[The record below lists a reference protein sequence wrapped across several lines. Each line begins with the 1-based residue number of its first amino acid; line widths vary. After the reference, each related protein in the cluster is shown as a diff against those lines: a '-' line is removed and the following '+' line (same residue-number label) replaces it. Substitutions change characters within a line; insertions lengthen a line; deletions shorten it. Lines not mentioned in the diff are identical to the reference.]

1 MKKIINIKTLLT
13 RLKNFRKKNFKIIMC
28 HGVFDILHS
37 GHILHFQEAKSQGD
51 ILIVSVTA
59 DQFIRKGPNRPFF
72 NTEQRMKMIS
82 ELEIVDFVVESN
94 ELSAIKNLSILQPNI
109 YCKGIDYRNHELD
122 LTGKI
127 IKEKNTLKK
136 FNGRI
141 FYTKSQKFSSS
152 NLLNNYFD
160 YLDINQK
167 KYISRI
173 KYLVEEDIRSLFK
186 KVENLRVLVVG
197 ELIIDKYVFGEAVG
211 KSSKDPVIVLNEG
224 ESLSY
229 LGGSASI
236 AKNISSVSKYVT
248 LLTLNEKNSKDNNFI
263 KREINNSF
271 KVKYFTKKNY
281 RTIVKK
287 RFVEDINKRKL
298 LGLYNLNDDI
308 IDKENE
314 KKVINYLNA
323 NKKKFDV
330 VIISDYGHGFISEKI
345 AAVLIKN
352 YKNNYINTQINSFNM
367 RSHDIYKYKK
377 SNSVIINESE
387 LRLDLKDNSSS
398 LKYLSKIFFKRYKV
412 QTLVVTS
419 GSKGAN
425 LFYNTKAKRPIHC
438 PAFGSIIVDK
448 TGSGDSLLALFSI
461 FKSLNKSD
469 ELSLL
474 VGSIAAAESLR
485 NIANSKNIQK
495 DILIKSLENF
505 LA

>member
-314 KKVINYLNA
+314 KKVIN
-323 NKKKFDV
+323 
-330 VIISDYGHGFISEKI
+330 S
-345 AAVLIKN
+345 
-352 YKNNYINTQINSFNM
+352 
-367 RSHDIYKYKK
+367 
-377 SNSVIINESE
+377 SV
-387 LRLDLKDNSSS
+387 
-398 LKYLSKIFFKRYKV
+398 
-412 QTLVVTS
+412 
-419 GSKGAN
+419 
-425 LFYNTKAKRPIHC
+425 TK
-438 PAFGSIIVDK
+438 
-448 TGSGDSLLALFSI
+448 
-461 FKSLNKSD
+461 
-469 ELSLL
+469 
-474 VGSIAAAESLR
+474 
-485 NIANSKNIQK
+485 
-495 DILIKSLENF
+495 
-505 LA
+505 